1 MKEIKVGLM
10 GFGTVGTGAAKIL
23 IEDMDLISQKLSSK
37 LTLARIADLDIE
49 TSRPVTVDPS
59 ILTTDSMDIISD
71 PEIDIVVETIGGTG
85 IAKELILKAICQGK
99 HIVTANKALLAIH
112 GQEIFEAADK
122 YKVEVLFEAAVGGG
136 IPIVRTLKED
146 LLVNRFSH
154 IYGILNGTANFI
166 MSKMTSGGVDFG
178 SALKEAQAQG
188 YAEADPTLDI
198 EGIDTAH
205 KLAILVSLAYGIRI
219 EMDDI
224 HIEGINGLSPM
235 DIQFA
240 HELGYTIKLL
250 AIASSVDNKI
260 EARVHPTMIPA
271 DHILAGVN
279 GPFNALLLNGHATGE
294 ILLYGVGAGM
304 MASGSAVV
312 SDVIEISRLIAGHLG
327 GRVPNLAWQEINKN
341 KLILSP
347 MEDVICKYYFRFS
360 AKDQHGVLSEISG
373 ILSKFKIS
381 ISSVI
386 QKDRKIN
393 DTVPVVMLTHEAK
406 EADVQAALDE
416 IHNLDS
422 VLSKTIF
429 FRVEDRF

>member
-10 GFGTVGTGAAKIL
+10 GFGIVGTGTAKIL
-23 IEDMDLISQKLSSK
+23 IEDMDLISQKLSSR

-49 TSRPVTVDPS
+49 TPRPVTVDPA
-59 ILTTDSMDIISD
+59 ILTTDAHEIIRD

-85 IAKELILKAICQGK
+85 IAKELILKAIHAGK

-146 LLVNRFSH
+146 LLANRFSH
-154 IYGILNGTANFI
+154 LYGILNGTANFI
-166 MSKMTSGGVDFG
+166 LSKMAVGGVDFG

-188 YAEADPTLDI
+188 YAEADPTFDI

-205 KLAILVSLAYGIRI
+205 KLAILVSLAYGVRI
-219 EMDDI
+219 DMDDI
-224 HIEGINGLSPM
+224 HIEGINGISPM

-250 AIASSVDNKI
+250 ALASSVDNKI
-260 EARVHPTMIPA
+260 EARVHPAMIPSG
-271 DHILAGVN
+271 HILAGVS
-279 GPFNALLLNGHATGE
+279 GPFNALLLNGHATGD
-294 ILLYGVGAGM
+294 ILLYGAGAGM

-312 SDVIEISRLIAGHLG
+312 SDVIEIARSIACDLKS
-327 GRVPNLAWQEINKN
+327 RVPNLAWQEINKN

-360 AKDQHGVLSEISG
+360 VKDQHGVLSRISG
-373 ILSKFKIS
+373 ILSEFKIS

-393 DTVPVVMLTHEAK
+393 DAVSVVMMTHEAK

-416 IHNLDS
+416 IHDLDS
-422 VLSKTIF
+422 VLSKTISL
-429 FRVEDRF
+429 RVEDRF